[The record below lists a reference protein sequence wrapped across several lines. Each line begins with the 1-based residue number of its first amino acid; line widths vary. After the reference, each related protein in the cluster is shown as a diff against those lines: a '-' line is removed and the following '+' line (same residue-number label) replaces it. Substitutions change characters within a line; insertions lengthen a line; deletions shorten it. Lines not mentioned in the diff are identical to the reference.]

1 MGEIAAMLNK
11 RKEAMSKRI
20 QKQRSRNKK
29 RKGITTAHAAKV
41 AAAKHLTDIETEHFS
56 RQSELK
62 SMANVGKESM
72 MGAGDAAKEFLEQEK
87 ERLEKRKR
95 NLEVQLKTII
105 DHHDA
110 SKDTLTKLL

>member
-1 MGEIAAMLNK
+1 MLNAF
-11 RKEAMSKRI
+11 RLFFDFFETFSSRQAEL
-20 QKQRSRNKK
+20 KQEYDN
-29 RKGITTAHAAKV
+29 
-41 AAAKHLTDIETEHFS
+41 L
-56 RQSELK
+56 QSELK

-105 DHHDA
+105 DHRKNA
-110 SKDTLTKLL
+110 NYVLFFY